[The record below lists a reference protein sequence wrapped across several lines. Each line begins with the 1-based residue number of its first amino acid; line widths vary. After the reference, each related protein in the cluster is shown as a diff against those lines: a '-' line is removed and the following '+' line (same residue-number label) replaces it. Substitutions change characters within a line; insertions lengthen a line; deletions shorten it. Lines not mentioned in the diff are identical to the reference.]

1 MRGDYMY
8 QDYQY
13 YIQQLLETM
22 QRQEQ
27 RIQRLEETVAQLGN
41 ELEELKS
48 KPSINVE
55 KIEYKFDQ
63 LKVETLEGTL
73 NIGLNPSD
81 LQGIDNMEINPSGAN
96 TKTPA
101 GMPPTGSG
109 SGSGIGHGLDHV
121 DPKGMFRNTLEME
134 EEMFARLE
142 TELPQLIANAEARVN
157 KKLEENYFDFIK
169 EDIKMQIPGRVQHHL
184 QHNPFRGSAIEKEG
198 WKQAIVQKLLKEM
211 ENGICTFMT
220 NLPNNLKGVK
230 DE

>member
-1 MRGDYMY
+1 MY

-27 RIQRLEETVAQLGN
+27 RIQRLEETVAQLSN
-41 ELEELKS
+41 ELEELKT

-81 LQGIDNMEINPSGAN
+81 LQGIDNMEINPSGENA
-96 TKTPA
+96 TKPA
-101 GMPPTGSG
+101 GIPPTGTG
-109 SGSGIGHGLDHV
+109 HGHGLDHV
-121 DPKGMFRNTLEME
+121 DPKGMFRNTLEIE
-134 EEMFARLE
+134 EEIFARLE
-142 TELPQLIANAEARVN
+142 TELPQLITNAEARVN

-169 EDIKMQIPGRVQHHL
+169 DDIKMQIPGRVQHHL
-184 QHNPFRGSAIEKEG
+184 QHSPFRGSAVEKEG
-198 WKQAIVQKLLKEM
+198 WKQAIIQKLFKEM
-211 ENGICTFMT
+211 ENGICTFIT
-220 NLPNNLKGVK
+220 NLPNSLKGMK